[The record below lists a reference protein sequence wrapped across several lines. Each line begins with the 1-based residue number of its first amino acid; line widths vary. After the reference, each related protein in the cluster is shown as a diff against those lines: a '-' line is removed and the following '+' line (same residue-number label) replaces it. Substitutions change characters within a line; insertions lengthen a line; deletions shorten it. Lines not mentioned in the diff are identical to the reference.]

1 MIFLVFINM
10 GKILFEWFIIV
21 MFVIL
26 YVFFIVNTDFSPF
39 TDMLVGLI
47 IYSVLKIKFG
57 NNDE

>member
-1 MIFLVFINM
+1 M
-10 GKILFEWFIIV
+10 GKIIYEWLIII

-26 YVFFIVNTDFSPF
+26 YILFVVNTDFSPF
-39 TDMLVGLI
+39 TDMLVGVI

>member
-1 MIFLVFINM
+1 M
-10 GKILFEWFIIV
+10 GKILFEWFIII

-26 YVFFIVNTDFSPF
+26 YILFVVNTDFSPF
-39 TDMLVGLI
+39 TDMLVGVI